1 MSARTKKTVCLM
13 TAVHTA
19 YCPHC
24 KVVTNLSVSIMPGIV
39 TGPDGEEKL
48 VTSKT
53 YHCESC
59 GLFVRGEEDEMSS
72 STHSCYSQ

>member
-1 MSARTKKTVCLM
+1 M
-13 TAVHTA
+13 TALHTA

-24 KVVTNLSVSIMPGIV
+24 KVVTNLSVSILPEIA
-39 TGPDGEEKL
+39 TGADGEEKL

-59 GLFVRGEEDEMSS
+59 GLFVRGEED
-72 STHSCYSQ
+72 QA

>member
-1 MSARTKKTVCLM
+1 ML
-13 TAVHTA
+13 AVHTA

-24 KVVTNLSVSIMPGIV
+24 KVVTNLSVSVMPGIV

-48 VTSKT
+48 VTLKT

-59 GLFVRGEEDEMSS
+59 DLFVRGEKDEMSGS
-72 STHSCYSQ
+72 SCTFL